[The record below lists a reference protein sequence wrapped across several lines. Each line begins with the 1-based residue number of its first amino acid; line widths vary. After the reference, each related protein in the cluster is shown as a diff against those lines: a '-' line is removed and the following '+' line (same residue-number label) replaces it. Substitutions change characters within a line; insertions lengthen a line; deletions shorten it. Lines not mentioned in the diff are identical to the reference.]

1 MRRRVALTLALP
13 FLMVTVTMV
22 SVTTLGAQAA
32 EAEMSS
38 RPAWLDPY
46 REPASRM
53 IGEALGSTFAWD
65 RLSVLTDTIGNRLSG
80 TPALDRAIQWT
91 VAEMNRDGL
100 ENVHTERVMVP
111 KWVRGNESAEIVEPT
126 RQAMV
131 MLGLGDSVG
140 TSAAGAIAGAVQAEV
155 LIVHSFEELESNAA
169 TARGRIVFFN
179 VPFTN
184 YGETVRF
191 RSTGPSRAARHGA
204 VAMLVRAVGPAG
216 LRTPHTGA
224 LQYASDAPKIPA
236 AAITSE
242 DGDRLQRLADRG
254 AKIVVRLKM
263 DAHFEADA
271 ESANVVG
278 EIRGREHPDE
288 VVVIGGH
295 LDSWDVGTGA
305 TDDGG
310 GCVATWEAL
319 RIMKKLNLRPRRTV
333 RVVLFTNE
341 ENGGRG
347 GQAYRDKHRAELAK
361 HVMMMESDGGVFRP
375 LGFGFS
381 GTDAA
386 RDTVKTIATLLTGIA
401 ADQITPGGGGA
412 DIGPSVQE
420 GRIPSMSLDVDGSK
434 YFLIHHTPA
443 DTIDKIDPQEMAKC
457 VAAVAVMTY
466 VVADLPQRLDQ

>member
-1 MRRRVALTLALP
+1 MRRRVAVTLALP
-13 FLMVTVTMV
+13 FLMLSITKIW
-22 SVTTLGAQAA
+22 AQASHA
-32 EAEMSS
+32 APSS
-38 RPAWLDPY
+38 RINWLDAY
-46 REPASRM
+46 REPAARL

-80 TPALDRAIQWT
+80 TPALDRAIQWAA
-91 VAEMNRDGL
+91 AEMNRDGL

-111 KWVRGNESAEIVEPT
+111 KWVRGNESAEIVAPT
-126 RQAMV
+126 RQAIV

-140 TSAAGAIAGAVQAEV
+140 TSGPGSTAGAVEAEV
-155 LIVHSFEELESNAA
+155 LIVHSFEELESKAA

-184 YGETVRF
+184 YGETVRY

-204 VAMLVRAVGPAG
+204 VAALVRSVGPAG

-254 AKIVVRLKM
+254 ARIVVRLKM

-278 EIRGREHPDE
+278 EIRGRERPDE
-288 VVVIGGH
+288 VVVVGGH

-347 GQAYRDKHRAELAK
+347 GQAYRDQHRAELAK

-381 GTDAA
+381 GTEAA
-386 RDTVKTIATLLTGIA
+386 RDVIKTIATLLTGIA
-401 ADQITPGGGGA
+401 ADQISLGGGGA

-420 GRIPSMSLDVDGSK
+420 GRIPSMSLDVEGSK

-443 DTIDKIDPQEMAKC
+443 DTIDKIDPEEIAKC
-457 VAAVAVMTY
+457 AAAIAVMTY
-466 VVADLPQRLDQ
+466 VIADLPQRLDR

>member
-1 MRRRVALTLALP
+1 
-13 FLMVTVTMV
+13 
-22 SVTTLGAQAA
+22 
-32 EAEMSS
+32 
-38 RPAWLDPY
+38 
-46 REPASRM
+46 
-53 IGEALGSTFAWD
+53 
-65 RLSVLTDTIGNRLSG
+65 
-80 TPALDRAIQWT
+80 
-91 VAEMNRDGL
+91 MNRDGL
-100 ENVHTERVMVP
+100 ENVHAERVMVP
-111 KWVRGNESAEIVEPT
+111 KWIRGNESAEIVEPA
-126 RQAMV
+126 RQAIV

-140 TSAAGAIAGAVQAEV
+140 TSGPGATAGAVQAEV
-155 LIVHSFEELESNAA
+155 LIVHSFEELESKAA
-169 TARGRIVFFN
+169 AARGRIVFFN

-191 RSTGPSRAARHGA
+191 RATGPSRAARHGA
-204 VAMLVRAVGPAG
+204 VAALVRAVGPAG

-236 AAITSE
+236 AAIASE
-242 DGDRLQRLADRG
+242 DGDRLQRLADHG

-278 EIRGREHPDE
+278 EIRGRERPDE
-288 VVVIGGH
+288 VVVVGGH
-295 LDSWDVGTGA
+295 LDSWDVGAGA
-305 TDDGG
+305 SDDGG
-310 GCVATWEAL
+310 GCIATWEAL

-347 GQAYRDKHRAELAK
+347 GQAYRDQHRAELAK

-381 GTDAA
+381 GSDAA
-386 RDTVKTIATLLTGIA
+386 RDTVKTIATLLTGIG

-443 DTIDKIDPQEMAKC
+443 DTIDKIDPEEIAKC
-457 VAAVAVMTY
+457 AAAIAVMTY
-466 VVADLPQRLDQ
+466 VVADLPQRLDR

>member
-13 FLMVTVTMV
+13 FLML
-22 SVTTLGAQAA
+22 SVTNIWAQAPHA
-32 EAEMSS
+32 VPSS
-38 RPAWLDPY
+38 RVNWLDAY
-46 REPASRM
+46 REPAARL

-65 RLSVLTDTIGNRLSG
+65 RLSVLTDTIGHRLSG
-80 TPALDRAIQWT
+80 TPALDRAIQWAI
-91 VAEMNRDGL
+91 AEMNRDGL
-100 ENVHTERVMVP
+100 ENVHAERVMVP
-111 KWVRGNESAEIVEPT
+111 KWVRGNESAEIVEPA

-140 TSAAGAIAGAVQAEV
+140 TSGPGATGGAVQAEV
-155 LIVHSFEELESNAA
+155 LIVHSFEELESKA
-169 TARGRIVFFN
+169 TAARGRIVFFN

-191 RSTGPSRAARHGA
+191 RATGPSRAARHGA
-204 VAMLVRAVGPAG
+204 VAALVRAVGPAG

-242 DGDRLQRLADRG
+242 DGDRLQRLGDHG

-278 EIRGREHPDE
+278 EIRGRERPDE
-288 VVVIGGH
+288 VVVVGGH
-295 LDSWDVGTGA
+295 LDSWDVGAGA
-305 TDDGG
+305 SDDGG
-310 GCVATWEAL
+310 GCIATWEAL

-333 RVVLFTNE
+333 RIVLFTNE

-347 GQAYRDKHRAELAK
+347 GQAYRDQHRAELSK

-386 RDTVKTIATLLTGIA
+386 RDTVKTIATLLTGIG

-420 GRIPSMSLDVDGSK
+420 GRIPSMSLDVDGAK

-443 DTIDKIDPQEMAKC
+443 DTIDKIDPEDIAKC
-457 VAAVAVMTY
+457 AAATAVMTY
-466 VVADLPQRLDQ
+466 VVADLPQRLDR